1 MGDAAGAT
9 SCSGRYACC
18 SEKASEK
25 SLCSRQRAVYVMVVV
40 APARQEPLLRSCRP
54 RPQPTPAASL
64 ETQQHLPASNAPV
77 RQCLHILVQSRHIQ
91 HQRKGSG
98 NVFHVSCVQEQCAY
112 FWYWRSRALWV
123 AMLLF
128 KVHFYNPD
136 LLRRFTFWGMLA
148 ARLVFLGM
156 SAGQTPGLF
165 TSIKTGRSSFVQCQD
180 RPPPCQW
187 PAVCKLPKSWTMEE
201 RAHLRQTWPAGRPAA
216 GSRHPQRSPS
226 ARCAGEASGAQRRHL
241 MMSGHAPSRHPAHES
256 DAALEEQQNR
266 PQGSRLA
273 DSFSLQVLQ
282 IITLSFSSPTSRRVE
297 SVLAAQEV
305 RRQSGKGNGLHH
317 SPVMRFTTV
326 V

>member
-1 MGDAAGAT
+1 VLTAEGRVRDGGRGPSAAGA
-9 SCSGRYACC
+9 A
-18 SEKASEK
+18 AAIVPAAAAADP
-25 SLCSRQRAVYVMVVV
+25 SRQSRNAA
-40 APARQEPLLRSCRP
+40 APACFECASAPVPAYIGAVEAHS
-54 RPQPTPAASL
+54 TPAQRL
-64 ETQQHLPASNAPV
+64 W
-77 RQCLHILVQSRHIQ
+77 QCLSCFMRARAMCILLVLEISCVVGGYVALQGAFLQSRSA
-91 HQRKGSG
+91 G
-98 NVFHVSCVQEQCAY
+98 
-112 FWYWRSRALWV
+112 
-123 AMLLF
+123 
-128 KVHFYNPD
+128 
-136 LLRRFTFWGMLA
+136 FTFWGMLA

>member
-136 LLRRFTFWGMLA
+136 LLGSPFGACWQPAWSSWACLRVRHQGSLHPSRLGGRALCSAKIDLHPASGPRYVNYQKAGRWRSVLTCGRHGQLGGLLLVRVIHRGRRQLDVL
-148 ARLVFLGM
+148 ARLRVH
-156 SAGQTPGLF
+156 SAA
-165 TSIKTGRSSFVQCQD
+165 I
-180 RPPPCQW
+180 
-187 PAVCKLPKSWTMEE
+187 
-201 RAHLRQTWPAGRPAA
+201 
-216 GSRHPQRSPS
+216 
-226 ARCAGEASGAQRRHL
+226 
-241 MMSGHAPSRHPAHES
+241 
-256 DAALEEQQNR
+256 
-266 PQGSRLA
+266 
-273 DSFSLQVLQ
+273 
-282 IITLSFSSPTSRRVE
+282 
-297 SVLAAQEV
+297 
-305 RRQSGKGNGLHH
+305 
-317 SPVMRFTTV
+317 
-326 V
+326 

>member
-1 MGDAAGAT
+1 
-9 SCSGRYACC
+9 
-18 SEKASEK
+18 
-25 SLCSRQRAVYVMVVV
+25 MVVV
-40 APARQEPLLRSCRP
+40 VPARQAPLLRSCRP

-77 RQCLHILVQSRHIQ
+77 RQCLHMLVQSRHIQ
-91 HQRKGSG
+91 HQRTGSG
-98 NVFHVSCVQEQCAY
+98 NVFHVSWVQERCAY

-128 KVHFYNPD
+128 NVHFYNPD
-136 LLRRFTFWGMLA
+136 LLGSPFGACRQPAWSSWACLRVRHQGSLHPSRMGGRALC
-148 ARLVFLGM
+148 
-156 SAGQTPGLF
+156 SAKIDLHPASGSRCANTYQ
-165 TSIKTGRSSFVQCQD
+165 KT
-180 RPPPCQW
+180 
-187 PAVCKLPKSWTMEE
+187 WTMEE
-201 RAHLRQTWPAGRPAA
+201 RAHLRQTWPPGLPAA

-226 ARCAGEASGAQRRHL
+226 ARCAGEASVAQRRHL

-273 DSFSLQVLQ
+273 DSFSLQDLQ